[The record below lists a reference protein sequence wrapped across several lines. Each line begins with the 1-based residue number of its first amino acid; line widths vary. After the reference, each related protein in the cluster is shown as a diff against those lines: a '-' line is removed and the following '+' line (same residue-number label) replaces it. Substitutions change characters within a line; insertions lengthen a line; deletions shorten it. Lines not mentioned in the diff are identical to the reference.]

1 MFFADV
7 RFGIGIF
14 EHRIL
19 RGMLGIWVD
28 VGDMGGCWGYGWLL
42 GIWVDVGDMGGCWGY
57 GWMLGIWGD
66 VFRGTAEGVMTHVL
80 TLYIVS

>member
-1 MFFADV
+1 
-7 RFGIGIF
+7 
-14 EHRIL
+14 
-19 RGMLGIWVD
+19 
-28 VGDMGGCWGYGWLL
+28 MGGCWGYGWML

-57 GWMLGIWGD
+57 GWMLRIWGD